1 VVKASAVAARIAR
14 LSPHDCRCTCARL
27 CHAAGGELE
36 QIQFHTC
43 PNPESPQYDLPLLPP
58 RIAVERA
65 DPAVVRQVRAEE
77 EAVEREQER
86 VEARKSTGNSQVLRN
101 GLRDSL

>member
-1 VVKASAVAARIAR
+1 VA
-14 LSPHDCRCTCARL
+14 
-27 CHAAGGELE
+27 
-36 QIQFHTC
+36 
-43 PNPESPQYDLPLLPP
+43 
-58 RIAVERA
+58 RA
-65 DPAVVRQVRAEE
+65 DPAVVRQDRAEE